1 MDYDNI
7 KEVEKHIIELGY
19 KPTDVATVGNC
30 RLVNYG
36 CGNYQVCL
44 FKMDMETN
52 ELVGV
57 SFAYTNPEYF
67 KYLLSNNTIIAT
79 IRIDNIREV
88 LDIISRIDIKKCSEY
103 PQEKMET
110 VLYNIINEKVIDRL

>member
-1 MDYDNI
+1 MNYDNI
-7 KEVEKHIIELGY
+7 KEVEKHIIGLGY
-19 KPTDVATVGNC
+19 KPTDVETVGDC
-30 RLVNYG
+30 RVVSYG
-36 CGNYQVCL
+36 CGNYLVIL
-44 FKMDMETN
+44 FQMDTETN

-67 KYLLSNNTIIAT
+67 KYLLSNNTVIAT
-79 IRIDNIREV
+79 IRIANIREV
-88 LDIISRIDIKKCSEY
+88 LDIISRIDIEKCSEY